1 MLAGLKK
8 GWQEA
13 SAIMGAMGDYG
24 HTILPTKEGRQF
36 YKRLGEKGITATETP
51 LQLAGALGARV
62 LTDLGD
68 DATRKVYWRY
78 NHPMA
83 ISEKVAEGVMGE
95 NIKRYTQPQ
104 KAAIGLA
111 AVGLPVSA
119 SLGTYDITNLTEL
132 GRPKGFAQS
141 YAEIGSEDRR
151 ETGQVGPELV
161 DRFVLGRQGRPLKF
175 ATAQEDIPD
184 LTKER
189 YANYMNFLYNEKG
202 PLGVGI
208 VKGTMENLQGEPEAH
223 IVGFPVG
230 LQAAG
235 ALVGGAGTARAVM
248 GQAGKDQTRVKART
262 VAGASAAGAFAGA
275 LAGKFAN
282 RMIAS
287 AGQSDLPTTQEYGV
301 TGDRNLS
308 GVGPNYYPFS
318 KDGKIMYDAQTG
330 IEVARIQP
338 ERTFNGSPEG
348 ELIMASI
355 RGYGPYEDLEKVGL
369 NTPEKL
375 EQRRQEL
382 MQLNQ

>member
-13 SAIMGAMGDYG
+13 SAIMTAMGDYG

-51 LQLAGALGARV
+51 LQLAGALGARL
-62 LTDLGD
+62 LTDLGHD
-68 DATRKVYWRY
+68 ETRKLYWRF

-111 AVGLPVSA
+111 AVGVPVSA
-119 SLGTYDITNLTEL
+119 SLGTYDITNLAEL
-132 GRPKGFAQS
+132 GRPKGFSQT
-141 YAEIGSEDRR
+141 YAETGSEDRR

-175 ATAQEDIPD
+175 ETAKEDIPD
-184 LTKER
+184 LTKQR
-189 YANYMNFLYNEKG
+189 YSNYMNFLYNEKG
-202 PLGVGI
+202 PLGVGVI
-208 VKGTMENLQGEPEAH
+208 KGTMENLQGEPEAR

-235 ALVGGAGTARAVM
+235 ALAGGAGTARAVM
-248 GQAGKDQTRVKART
+248 GQASKKQPRVKTRT
-262 VAGASAAGAFAGA
+262 VVGASAAGALAGA

-282 RMIAS
+282 RMIAA

-301 TGDRNLS
+301 TGQSLI
-308 GVGPNYYPFS
+308 S
-318 KDGKIMYDAQTG
+318 KVTEITEK
-330 IEVARIQP
+330 ELNRIQP

-382 MQLNQ
+382 MQLDQYSS

>member
-13 SAIMGAMGDYG
+13 STIMGAMGDYG

-95 NIKRYTQPQ
+95 DIKRYTQPQ

-111 AVGLPVSA
+111 AVGVPVSA
-119 SLGTYDITNLTEL
+119 SLGTYDITNLAEL
-132 GRPKGFAQS
+132 GRPKGFSQT
-141 YAEIGSEDRR
+141 YAETGSEDRR

-184 LTKER
+184 LTKQR

-208 VKGTMENLQGEPEAH
+208 VKGTMENLQGEPEAR

-248 GQAGKDQTRVKART
+248 GQASKKQPRVKART
-262 VAGASAAGAFAGA
+262 VAGASAAGALAGA

-282 RMIAS
+282 RMIAT

-301 TGDRNLS
+301 TRQS
-308 GVGPNYYPFS
+308 
-318 KDGKIMYDAQTG
+318 
-330 IEVARIQP
+330 IQP

-382 MQLNQ
+382 MQLNQQLG